1 MPRTRSNPSTVTYAL
16 GALAL
21 VVTGGVVYKFT
32 YASTLAAARSAR
44 EAKDAARLERAA
56 GRSARRAER
65 EAAKPKGLS
74 WSRGEAPGTSA
85 APPEADAP
93 AEDV

>member
-1 MPRTRSNPSTVTYAL
+1 MPRTRSNPSTATYVL

-21 VVTGGVVYKFT
+21 VVTGGAVYKFT
-32 YASTLAAARSAR
+32 HARTLAAARAER

-74 WSRGEAPGTSA
+74 FSREQAPSTSA
-85 APPEADAP
+85 APPEAEAP
-93 AEDV
+93 AEGV

>member
-74 WSRGEAPGTSA
+74 FSRSGAPPAEA
-85 APPEADAP
+85 APETTEEVA
-93 AEDV
+93 